1 MDIRAILKARGLSD
15 ENIETLATNPAYS
28 GILEGFVQEAEEG
41 KTAML
46 KAQEIENN
54 LKTWNQN
61 EVIPYVRKAD
71 EKVAVVQGKL
81 AAQSAYLKT
90 MKDQGYE
97 IPDALLEAGPA
108 PNPVVTPASS
118 NTRDYSEDIMMS
130 AKANMALI
138 SMSERAR
145 DLLGHG
151 LDVENEYEDFQKN
164 KRPQENLRGYITR
177 KYDLDTLSAKREAD
191 KKTKYEEGLREEGKK
206 AAMAEFQQ
214 KHGSNPE
221 TVTPRPTKFDR
232 IVTDDSRKL
241 SWQTAQGREQATRN
255 RLDKYVSQVS
265 RTQ

>member
-1 MDIRAILKARGLSD
+1 MADIRAILKARGLSD

-71 EKVAVVQGKL
+71 ERVA
-81 AAQSAYLKT
+81 AAEAKAASQAAYLKT

-97 IPDALLEAGPA
+97 VPDSFLESA
-108 PNPVVTPASS
+108 PVESAPVAQAT
-118 NTRDYSEDIMMS
+118 TRDYSEDIMMS

-232 IVTDDSRKL
+232 IVTDDTRKQL
-241 SWQTAQGREQATRN
+241 WQTAQGREQATRN
-255 RLDKYVSQVS
+255 RLDKYVNSVT